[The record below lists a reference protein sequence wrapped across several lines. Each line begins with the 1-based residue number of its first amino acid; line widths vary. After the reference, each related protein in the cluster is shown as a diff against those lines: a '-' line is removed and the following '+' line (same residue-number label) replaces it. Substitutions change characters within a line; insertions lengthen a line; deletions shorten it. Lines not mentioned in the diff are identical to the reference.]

1 MIDPTAVRWSR
12 PHETGSDRPVL
23 LVLHGHGMTES
34 IGFELHRELP
44 DALDVAF
51 LRGPMRRG
59 GGYGWF
65 PLDASVTT
73 EQIEDSARYVLEWM
87 DGAGLSAPVGIL
99 GFSQGACTALEA
111 VRQAPGRFDYAVNLS
126 GFVSPLAPDDAAL
139 QQRRLP
145 ALYARGSVDPLVPEL
160 VVGWTRRWM
169 QANLR
174 LTERVYPG
182 LGHDVDPQE
191 LVDLSAFLSEQLA
204 A

>member
-1 MIDPTAVRWSR
+1 MIDPAAVRWSH
-12 PHETGSDRPVL
+12 PHEPGSDRPVL

-34 IGFELHRELP
+34 VGFELHPQLP
-44 DALDVAF
+44 DGLDVAF
-51 LRGPMRRG
+51 LRGPMKRH

-65 PLDASVTT
+65 PLDATVTT
-73 EQIEDSARYVLEWM
+73 QQIEASARYVLDWM
-87 DGAGLSAPVGIL
+87 DEAGLTAPVGIL

-111 VRQAPGRFDYAVNLS
+111 VRQAPGRFGYAVNLS
-126 GFVSPLAPDDAAL
+126 GFVSPLVADDAAL

-145 ALYARGSVDPLVPEL
+145 ALYARGSVDRLVPEI

-169 QANLR
+169 QDNLQ

-182 LGHDVDPQE
+182 LGHDVSPQE
-191 LVDLSAFLSEQLA
+191 MADLSAFLSEQLA